1 MVFDGHSDIWTDV
14 TVRRGNGERNV
25 FDKVHFPRLHKGGV
39 EGSIFVIWL
48 DPPFDAEPEKRL
60 QEILTAIREDSEES
74 RTLRIVRNMAE
85 AEQAMRDGKF
95 YTFLGIEGLDA
106 IGEDLDK
113 LDMLYDF
120 GVRHADLTWNG
131 ANAFGTGLRGD
142 PDRGLT
148 DLGKKAVRKIQEK
161 GMLLD
166 TCHNND
172 KTFWDIID
180 AAVGPVIAS
189 HSDCRDMCNVPRNL
203 TDDML
208 RALRATDGLAAVNSY
223 GEFAHIEPAK
233 RTVDEL
239 ARHVAHMVD
248 IMDIDHVGL
257 GFDFIEFF
265 GADALNACSFVDGAD
280 AELLSDTPSVIG
292 MRDASEIPHF
302 LDALRRVGFNE
313 KEMEKL
319 IRGNWHSLIRRV
331 IG

>member
-25 FDKVHFPRLHKGGV
+25 FDAVHFPRLHKGGV

-60 QEILTAIREDSEES
+60 REIMAAIRDDSSES
-74 RTLRIVRNMAE
+74 QTLRIVRSMAE
-85 AEQAMRDGKF
+85 AEEAKREGKF

-106 IGEDLDK
+106 IGGDLDQ

-131 ANAFGTGLRGD
+131 ANPLATGLRGD

-161 GMLLD
+161 GMILD

-172 KTFWDIID
+172 KTFWDIMD
-180 AAVGPVIAS
+180 VAVGPVIAS

-280 AELLSDTPSVIG
+280 AQLLSDTPSVIG
-292 MRDASEIPHF
+292 MRDASEIPNF
-302 LDALRRVGFNE
+302 LNALRRVGFHE

-319 IRGNWHSLIRRV
+319 MRGNWHSLIRRV

>member
-48 DPPFDAEPEKRL
+48 DPPFDTEPEKRL

-74 RTLRIVRNMAE
+74 NTLRIVRNMAE

-148 DLGKKAVRKIQEK
+148 ELGKRAVRKIQEK

-172 KTFWDIID
+172 KTFWGIID

-280 AELLSDTPSVIG
+280 AQLLSDTPSVIG
-292 MRDASEIPHF
+292 MRDASEIPNF

>member
-48 DPPFDAEPEKRL
+48 DPPFDTEPEKRL
-60 QEILTAIREDSEES
+60 QEILTAIRDDSEES
-74 RTLRIVRNMAE
+74 NTLRIVRNMAE

-148 DLGKKAVRKIQEK
+148 ELGKRAVRKIQEK

-280 AELLSDTPSVIG
+280 AQLLSDTPSVIG
-292 MRDASEIPHF
+292 MRDASEIPNF